1 MDLQERVLRVLDGA
15 IANQEFAGISVLVRL
30 KGQELLYTASGYADR
45 EKETPIR
52 RDSIFRLYSQSKP
65 ITAAAVML
73 LMERGQIDL
82 MAGVEQYLSGFR
94 AQQVLTGEG
103 LVPVKR
109 PVRVMDLLGMVAGL
123 CYPDGDPVGQMT
135 ARIFEENQRLIDAGG
150 GMSTL
155 DFVNRLGQVPLAF
168 QPGEHF
174 RYSTCADVL
183 GAVVEAVDGR
193 PYGQFLEEELF
204 RPLGMKDTAFW
215 VPEEKRDRFV
225 TCYERKDGRLTPWLG
240 THLCCGRYDRPPAFE
255 SGGAGLVS
263 TLDDYAAFAQ
273 MLLNG
278 GEYQGRRILSPDTVR
293 FMTRPQLGAQPMLDL
308 WDSLEGHGYGK
319 LMRVCIDPGRVNG
332 LARRDEY
339 GWDGWLGSYVANF
352 PREQLTILYMTN
364 RTDTGTSPVT
374 RCVRNTVLAALSE
387 QGVI

>member
-73 LMERGQIDL
+73 LMERGQLDL

-293 FMTRPQLGAQPMLDL
+293 FMTRPQLGA
-308 WDSLEGHGYGK
+308 H
-319 LMRVCIDPGRVNG
+319 GRVRLGWLAGQLCGELPEGAADHSVHDQPHRHGHLPGDPLRAQHRARRAVGAGRDLRKNG
-332 LARRDEY
+332 LK
-339 GWDGWLGSYVANF
+339 
-352 PREQLTILYMTN
+352 PRQGCAILNTSCQLTRLQKQEE
-364 RTDTGTSPVT
+364 DEP
-374 RCVRNTVLAALSE
+374 
-387 QGVI
+387 